1 LNIIKKGKIETS
13 PLFYKYFDYNL
24 GRYSFDEE
32 YQEKGGICL
41 VYTLYT
47 ALSMAEAGIFD
58 DELLNWLRN
67 EMEKGKVYAWYNPYS
82 QKPVSDMEST
92 AVYAL
97 GSIFAG
103 LSGDEVLSQKLL
115 DRMLEF
121 MVTDENSQYYGGF
134 GNSETGEFYSFDNL
148 MALKALA
155 LAEKP

>member
-1 LNIIKKGKIETS
+1 M
-13 PLFYKYFDYNL
+13 
-24 GRYSFDEE
+24 YS
-32 YQEKGGICL
+32 
-41 VYTLYT
+41 LYT
-47 ALSMAEAGIFD
+47 ALCMAEAGIYD
-58 DELLNWLRN
+58 NELLSWLGS
-67 EMEKGKVYAWYNPYS
+67 EMEKGKVYAWYNPHS
-82 QKPVSDMEST
+82 KKPVSDMEST

-121 MVTDENSQYYGGF
+121 MVTDEDSKYYGGF

-155 LAEKP
+155 LAE

>member
-1 LNIIKKGKIETS
+1 
-13 PLFYKYFDYNL
+13 
-24 GRYSFDEE
+24 
-32 YQEKGGICL
+32 
-41 VYTLYT
+41 
-47 ALSMAEAGIFD
+47 
-58 DELLNWLRN
+58 
-67 EMEKGKVYAWYNPYS
+67 
-82 QKPVSDMEST
+82 MEST